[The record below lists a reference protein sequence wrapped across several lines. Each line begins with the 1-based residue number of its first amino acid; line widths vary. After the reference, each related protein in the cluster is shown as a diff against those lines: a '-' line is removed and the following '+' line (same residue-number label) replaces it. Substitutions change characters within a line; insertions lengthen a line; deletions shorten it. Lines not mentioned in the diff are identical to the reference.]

1 MASVG
6 KASLT
11 IVPKFDNL
19 GKSITGALDKVDTT
33 PSGAKM
39 GKGLSDGVARGA
51 GGLVKSGALI
61 GVFSAAT
68 TKAMDVISSSVG
80 GAVSRLDTLNN
91 YPRVMQALGYS
102 AEESQASI
110 SRMSE
115 HLTGLPT
122 ALNDMT
128 STVQGISA
136 IAGDLGKAT
145 DAGLALNDM
154 LLASGSS
161 TQLAGAAMEQF
172 RQMLAKGKPEME
184 DWKSLTSA
192 MPGQMAQLAKS
203 MLGPTATANDLYAAL
218 GGGKNEAILSMDD
231 LMAAMIRLD
240 SEGGDGITSFA
251 EQARNATGGIESSMA
266 NMQTAVSRGMAGVLD
281 AVGTDTISGIAKD
294 VGGAFEGTLKAVGE
308 GIVKFKPLA
317 NELYEDAARAGE
329 SAASLAGKVGKGF
342 VEAEPMI
349 SGYVSHL
356 KGVAPTAIAAAASF
370 AAFRGAGNHLAD
382 FASRAKE
389 SVKQETMLGSANKLL
404 GTSFSPLSVGIAG
417 ASAVLGVAVA
427 GYLDAKKKSDD
438 FAKATTGLSDAVS
451 RASALDEYAGKVEG
465 IGEKSGLTAMRV
477 DELRESMAKHVD
489 KINETNE
496 QAEAQIAQLNTAQ
509 GIIEAYTGKTDL
521 STDAQ
526 GRLEWALKLVNDQF
540 GLTLTAADVAA
551 GAYTDAE
558 ENTVNLKDRIYEL
571 IEAKKREIEITALSA
586 DLTEA
591 TAAQKEAADS
601 YAVARRTYDER
612 LDYYR
617 NYYRNIRKLRGE
629 EAESAAVEAAE
640 RETHL
645 SELKGHYED
654 ATKAVD
660 DLYDSMGDAAHAA
673 SENADEFD
681 RWGNT
686 LGPLFGSVLADGH
699 TTLAGLKDDMRSL
712 GADTEKL
719 GTLSEDELLRI
730 ADAYDGT
737 ASSIVGVLG
746 ELGVG
751 MDENAAETARAADSV
766 KSALS
771 SMGDGVKSAADGIG
785 HDIGTLAAELSNAGV
800 SADEL
805 SMVSSED
812 FAAMLSSC
820 GGDIATL
827 TGMIGVYNETPV
839 VDKEGNVNV
848 EDASLM
854 DAQGSVYTWNGTEFV
869 DKDGTAV
876 VDDTS
881 LIDSQ
886 GNLFLWNGS
895 SLIDQYGNAFVQDGV
910 PAAQQHLERWNGS
923 NLDDQT
929 GSGTISGNMEYAN
942 GQKNAWNQNGLAS
955 WVGEGIINI
964 TKSVTEFFTG
974 GSGNAAGGIRLN
986 AAGGY
991 RFHGAGAIATK
1002 AVPLDIVGE
1011 DGAEA
1016 IVPLTNKRYSLPF
1029 AKILAEQI
1037 RSVDD
1042 GPRGGWDGGARK
1054 VEQTF
1059 VFNQPVRSPDEVARL
1074 IRMNERYGI
1083 AAEI

>member
-1 MASVG
+1 MASIG

-19 GKSITGALDKVDTT
+19 GKSVTAALDRVD
-33 PSGAKM
+33 PSRSGEKM
-39 GKGLSDGVARGA
+39 GKGLAAGVERGA
-51 GGLVKSGALI
+51 GGLAKTGAI
-61 GVFSAAT
+61 MGVFSAAT
-68 TKAMDVISSSVG
+68 AKAMDVVSSSVG

-110 SRMSE
+110 AKMSDR
-115 HLTGLPT
+115 LTGLPT

-136 IAGDLGKAT
+136 ITGDLGKAT
-145 DAGLALNDM
+145 DSALALNDM

-161 TQLAGAAMEQF
+161 TQLASAAMEQF

-240 SEGGDGITSFA
+240 AEGGEGITSFA

-266 NMQTAVSRGMAGVLD
+266 NMQTAVSRGMASVLD
-281 AVGTDTISGIAKD
+281 AVGTDAISSFAKD
-294 VGGAFEGTLKAVGE
+294 VGGAFENALKAAGD

-317 NELYEDAARAGE
+317 SSLYGDLSKAGD
-329 SAASLAGKVGKGF
+329 SVASFAGKVGNGL
-342 VEAEPMI
+342 VAAEPQI
-349 SGYVSHL
+349 AGFAEHL
-356 KGVAPTAIAAAASF
+356 VGIAPTALTAAASF
-370 AAFRGAGNHLAD
+370 AAFKGAGTHLAG
-382 FASRAKE
+382 FCSKAKDA
-389 SVKQETMLGSANKLL
+389 VKATTGLEAANGLL
-404 GTSFSPLSVGIAG
+404 GTSFSPLTLGITAAAG
-417 ASAVLGVAVA
+417 ALGLVVT
-427 GYLDAKKKSDD
+427 GYLDAKKKSDN
-438 FAKATTGLSDAVS
+438 FKAATTGLSDAVAKA
-451 RASALDEYAGKVEG
+451 ASLDEYAGKIEG

-477 DELRESMAKHVD
+477 DELRESMARHVD

-496 QAEAQIAQLNTAQ
+496 QAESQIAQLNTAQ
-509 GIIEAYTGKTDL
+509 GIIDAYTGKTDL
-521 STDAQ
+521 STAAQ
-526 GRLEWALKLVNDQF
+526 GRLEWALKLVNEQF

-571 IEAKKREIEITALSA
+571 IEAKKKEIEITALSA

-617 NYYRNIRKLRGE
+617 GYYRNVRDLRGE

-660 DLYDSMGDAAHAA
+660 DLYDSMGDAANAA

-686 LGPLFGSVLADGH
+686 LGPVFESVLKDSG

-712 GADTEKL
+712 TDNTEKL
-719 GTLSEDELLRI
+719 GDLQEDDLFRI

-737 ASSIVGVLG
+737 EASIAGVLRDLG
-746 ELGVG
+746 FEMDEAATAAALMASDIADSINGMDGVG
-751 MDENAAETARAADSV
+751 DALEGVEVNVSDFAQKLAD
-766 KSALS
+766 
-771 SMGDGVKSAADGIG
+771 
-785 HDIGTLAAELSNAGV
+785 AGV
-800 SADEL
+800 STEQLNA
-805 SMVSSED
+805 VGSEQL
-812 FAAMLSSC
+812 AQLAQNC
-820 GGDIATL
+820 GGNMD
-827 TGMIGVYNETPV
+827 MMVWFVQHYNDTPLL
-839 VDKEGNVNV
+839 DKDGNVQV
-848 EDASLM
+848 DQAELM
-854 DAQGSVYTWNGTEFV
+854 DAQGNVYTWNGSYLV
-869 DKDGTAV
+869 DQNGRALMDDAELVTAQGEV
-876 VDDTS
+876 VTWNASSLKFQSGRASITGNVREQLGLRDDW
-881 LIDSQ
+881 
-886 GNLFLWNGS
+886 NNGS
-895 SLIDQYGNAFVQDGV
+895 FFDKVANA
-910 PAAQQHLERWNGS
+910 S
-923 NLDDQT
+923 
-929 GSGTISGNMEYAN
+929 
-942 GQKNAWNQNGLAS
+942 
-955 WVGEGIINI
+955 INI
-964 TKSVTEFFTG
+964 FRNVTDFFSG
-974 GSGNAAGGIRLN
+974 GSQHAAGGIRLN

-1002 AVPLDIVGE
+1002 AMPLDIVGE

-1029 AKILAEQI
+1029 AKTLAEQMGAVGGRDSSQDVAAAVALI
-1037 RSVDD
+1037 AEFVGLVKD
-1042 GPRGGWDGGARK
+1042 GKIKVVTDTGALVGALADPMDRRLA
-1054 VEQTF
+1054 QM
-1059 VFNQPVRSPDEVARL
+1059 QIAR
-1074 IRMNERYGI
+1074 ER
-1083 AAEI
+1083 